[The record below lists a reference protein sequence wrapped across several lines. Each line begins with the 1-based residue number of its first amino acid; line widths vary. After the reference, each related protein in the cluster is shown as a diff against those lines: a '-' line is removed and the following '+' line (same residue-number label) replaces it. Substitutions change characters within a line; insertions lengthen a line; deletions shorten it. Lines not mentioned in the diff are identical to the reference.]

1 MPTPPINVPP
11 PLAPA
16 LLPPDGTDWNRV
28 IPVRGTDG
36 DTVRIR
42 RQQLEWKLLN
52 TCEIGDSLQL
62 TEWKLRVVEDDE
74 EELPGGLAARL
85 VNLDT
90 PELRS
95 SDPVERERAK
105 RAAMQVWA
113 WVLAHAD
120 ELRCITYDKAGGFDR
135 MLVDLYVLSAD
146 GRTVEDS
153 ASQYMLRQGW
163 DPYLGR

>member
-1 MPTPPINVPP
+1 MPVPPINVPP
-11 PLAPA
+11 PLPPT
-16 LLPPDGTDWNRV
+16 LLPLNGTDWNRV

-42 RQQLEWKLLN
+42 RQQLEWELLT
-52 TCEIGDSLQL
+52 TCEVGDTLRM

-74 EELPGGLAARL
+74 EELPNGVAGRL

-90 PELRS
+90 PERGE
-95 SDPVERERAK
+95 PGYKE
-105 RAAMQVWA
+105 AAQTVWA

-120 ELRCITYDKAGGFDR
+120 DLRCITYDGGGGFDR
-135 MLVDLYVLSAD
+135 ILIDLYVLSAD

-163 DPYLGR
+163 APYLAGR